1 MKNIVFRLLGAV
13 ALLLCSISIYAE
25 KGWVLVSDVKTL
37 NTGDQVIIVS
47 NDYAC
52 AMGINPSSN
61 GNQRS
66 AVTVELKDNI
76 CIIDANVQIL
86 DVTLNTDG
94 TFYLRSGNSYLS
106 ADKDNNCLYLSSKSA
121 GYSNWNI
128 EITEGVTKLKAKK
141 GLSNLLQYYRSSN
154 YFNCYS
160 YEGDGKY
167 HVSLYEYTEYVPE
180 EKVQATIAFIEN
192 GIVWEEESF
201 IGASLSLPAE
211 ASVFDGL
218 EFMGWSREPIVA
230 GVAVADDAIRSPGTS
245 VSVEADMTFYAVYA
259 KPIESGE
266 PAYIKV
272 NSEQEDWS
280 GTYLIACES
289 SSKVFNSSL
298 GKNDLFAED
307 VSNAVDITI
316 VDGKIAL
323 TETNEQYEFVI
334 AKYNDGYSIKSKNGY
349 YIGYKYD
356 GTYVI
361 QTTPYLNI
369 IEIKKDLLEI
379 RSSGYWLFYNNN
391 KSQFIY
397 TTSENV
403 RVQLYKRV
411 ETIKSYAFYT
421 TSPNTEIRINKYGY
435 STWYSGMPVTVPAGM
450 KAYYCTTE
458 GNTVLLNNM
467 GDIIP
472 ANTGAVLYAESA
484 INKEGG
490 ESFTLAYSNKDA
502 SDFTGNQLI
511 GYVQDTEVNN
521 SNAHYALNV
530 HNDIIGFYIPQ
541 TATADNPTATS
552 AFIAKAGK
560 AYLELP
566 QSTSATSYTIR
577 RLDDTTIDQLNEESY
592 REASICDLMGR
603 KVKNPT
609 KGIYIINGRK
619 VVL

>member
-1 MKNIVFRLLGAV
+1 MLKIKRKYTMRNIVFRLLGAV
-13 ALLLCSISIYAE
+13 AISFYTCFSQAEGVWTLVTDISTLQIDDKIVIVSSVNNRALGTTQNSNNRNAVEITKNTDNTCVINENVQQLTLLQGKKTNTFSFYTGNGYLYAASSSENHLKTEISLSNNSSWSISITSE
-25 KGWVLVSDVKTL
+25 
-37 NTGDQVIIVS
+37 
-47 NDYAC
+47 
-52 AMGINPSSN
+52 GI
-61 GNQRS
+61 
-66 AVTVELKDNI
+66 ATVVAQGTNKNNELK
-76 CIIDANVQIL
+76 
-86 DVTLNTDG
+86 
-94 TFYLRSGNSYLS
+94 YNSDSRLFS
-106 ADKDNNCLYLSSKSA
+106 C
-121 GYSNWNI
+121 YSN
-128 EITEGVTKLKAKK
+128 
-141 GLSNLLQYYRSSN
+141 SN
-154 YFNCYS
+154 YQA
-160 YEGDGKY
+160 D
-167 HVSLYEYTEYVPE
+167 VSLYKYSEAQSQPTTIQINDNGQITEY
-180 EKVQATIAFIEN
+180 N
-192 GIVWEEESF
+192 SF
-201 IGASLSLPAE
+201 IGTSLSLPAE
-211 ASVFDGL
+211 ASIIDGL

-298 GKNDLFAED
+298 GENDLFAEN

-334 AKYNDGYSIKSKNGY
+334 AKYNDDYSIKSKNGY
-349 YIGYKYD
+349 YIGCKYD

-361 QTTPYLNI
+361 QKTPYLNN
-369 IEIKKDLLEI
+369 IKIKEDLLEI
-379 RSSGYWLFYNNN
+379 KSSGYWLFYNNN

-397 TTSENV
+397 TTSANV

-458 GNTVLLNNM
+458 GYTVLLNNM

-511 GYVQDTEVNN
+511 GYVQDTEVNK
-521 SNAHYALNV
+521 S
-530 HNDIIGFYIPQ
+530 
-541 TATADNPTATS
+541 
-552 AFIAKAGK
+552 
-560 AYLELP
+560 LP
-566 QSTSATSYTIR
+566 
-577 RLDDTTIDQLNEESY
+577 
-592 REASICDLMGR
+592 
-603 KVKNPT
+603 
-609 KGIYIINGRK
+609 
-619 VVL
+619 